1 MEKFDS
7 TAEEKNT
14 TTAISQFLSFLLLRN
29 KKINDAYPK
38 MVLARTNF
46 SHDRHIKTKDG
57 PGARPFSI
65 AVDGVGYGLGGPDN
79 LVARIKRSEV
89 ASENCAVPTQS
100 ARYGNIIDK
109 IEIT

>member
-38 MVLARTNF
+38 MVLARTK
-46 SHDRHIKTKDG
+46 HEPYQYEGVRI
-57 PGARPFSI
+57 
-65 AVDGVGYGLGGPDN
+65 VDLAEWLSN
-79 LVARIKRSEV
+79 RS
-89 ASENCAVPTQS
+89 SQ
-100 ARYGNIIDK
+100 
-109 IEIT
+109 